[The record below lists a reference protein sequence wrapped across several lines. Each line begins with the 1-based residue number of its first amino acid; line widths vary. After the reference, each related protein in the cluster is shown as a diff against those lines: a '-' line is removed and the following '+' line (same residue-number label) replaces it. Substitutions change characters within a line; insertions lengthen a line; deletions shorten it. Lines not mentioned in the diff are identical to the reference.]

1 MVLTGD
7 MKARSIRDVGRTP
20 GSTAEDTARRLVDA
34 AAEVFARRGYEGTRV
49 SDIAA
54 AAGVSNGALYA
65 HYGSKADLL
74 VAALRTHGRRVLA
87 DLLAADPDRPVT
99 DVLLT
104 AGRGLTAPAGARG
117 ALVTE
122 ALVAARRD
130 PEVAALVRGWLAERA
145 GWLAGLVRDA
155 AARGEVDPAVPPAAV
170 AHLCLSL
177 AAGTALLGPDLAAVD
192 DGAWA
197 ALLTRLVGVLA
208 ADPARTTPHHAPD
221 GGENR

>member
-1 MVLTGD
+1 LTGEV
-7 MKARSIRDVGRTP
+7 KARSIRDVGRIP
-20 GSTAEDTARRLVDA
+20 GRTAEDTARRLVDA

-49 SDIAA
+49 TDIAA

-65 HYGSKADLL
+65 HFGSKAELL

-87 DLLAADPDRPVT
+87 DLLAAEPDRAIAE
-99 DVLLT
+99 VLLAT
-104 AGRGLTAPAGARG
+104 GRTLPHQDDGRG

-155 AARGEVDPAVPPAAV
+155 AGRGEVDPAVPPAAV
-170 AHLCLSL
+170 AHLCLAL
-177 AAGTALLGPDLAAVD
+177 AAGTALLGPDLTTVD
-192 DGAWA
+192 DGEWG
-197 ALLTRLVGVLA
+197 ALLARLVGVLTP
-208 ADPARTTPHHAPD
+208 DPHPVPQP
-221 GGENR
+221 GGQRR